1 MAFSKSLLM
10 AAAAMAA
17 LGACSTTATPGET
30 APVASPAVSALDA
43 GIAAAGGE
51 AALGKVQ
58 EVYFTGLAKV
68 TLDGKTTEQNTAV
81 LVRPFS
87 FYRVT
92 AWAKGAEAK
101 TAKTTQAEQGKAW
114 DVNRV
119 TWIPM
124 EPAGAKFENEQLGLY
139 SLMLLTP
146 LKSDG
151 ATAKE
156 QPVAADGSRALQVQH
171 PHAQPVELSFDANG
185 KLVKAGYAGT
195 DPKTGAATTEVYTFS
210 GEIESNGVKWPK
222 HIAIARNGATW
233 YEIELATFEA
243 LPTKKVRPLEQA
255 MQYDGSAPPGDD
267 DAG

>member
-17 LGACSTTATPGET
+17 LGACTTTGET
-30 APVASPAVSALDA
+30 APVAAPTVSALDA

-51 AALGKVQ
+51 AALGKIQ

-92 AWAKGAEAK
+92 TWAKGAEAK

-119 TWIPM
+119 TWVPM

-146 LKSDG
+146 LKEDG
-151 ATAKE
+151 ASVKD
-156 QPVAADGSRALQVQH
+156 QPAGADGTRAAQVHH
-171 PHAQPVELSFDANG
+171 PKAQPVELEFDAAG
-185 KLVKAGYAGT
+185 KLVRAGYAGT
-195 DPKTGAATTEVYTFS
+195 DPKTGATTTEVYTFS

-222 HIAIARNGATW
+222 HFTISRNGTTW

-243 LPTKKVRPLEQA
+243 LSTKKVRPLEQA
-255 MQYDGSAPPGDD
+255 MQYDGSAPPSDD